1 MISHTS
7 SDTNRPRSV
16 WRTSWST
23 PFPAQW
29 RWGVMG
35 RGFPKHLLHVSSI
48 FPSISSFSQVFPR
61 FSPVFHI
68 FFTGFHR
75 FLSGFR
81 TCSQVFVFRSTLPCF
96 TPGPPRPSRSLM
108 LTPASQTS
116 ASPTKTSTS
125 TKLEAGGCASWIQGL
140 DPNRGLHHWFSF
152 LAKKC
157 TRQNQKTWNFTR
169 QNTEISAAKMK
180 I

>member
-1 MISHTS
+1 
-7 SDTNRPRSV
+7 
-16 WRTSWST
+16 
-23 PFPAQW
+23 
-29 RWGVMG
+29 MG

-125 TKLEAGGCASWIQGL
+125 TKLEAGGCASWIQGV